1 MTDHVGQ
8 AVILIGPTMDESR
21 EIDVADSDFKG
32 KVDREMTDRSFYLK
46 TVIIRKERPHWC
58 DIGYRGVLINVM
70 GIEVVR
76 IVT

>member
-8 AVILIGPTMDESR
+8 AVILIGPTMDESS
-21 EIDVADSDFKG
+21 EIEVADSDFKG

-46 TVIIRKERPHWC
+46 TVIIRKERPHLS

-70 GIEVVR
+70 GI
-76 IVT
+76 